1 MLMQAG
7 TGRGP
12 GRLRA
17 VILLLGALAL
27 GAIGLGAGSVG
38 LLRGDDGGDGLAAP
52 AGVTA
57 VDGEAVGAVI
67 VGWEAVDDAAYYRIG
82 WVALDDISARQAEGR
97 EWLDAFVFAD
107 VGSEGQT
114 EYAVSGVTPG
124 RRYAFIV
131 ASAGRRFGAG
141 RWSEWAYLTP
151 AVGAGVSCPADGG
164 GGMATATPTPVAAA
178 PTPTPVAAAPTP
190 AVAPTPTPTLVPTPT
205 PAPTLTPAEAAAAER
220 AALAALYYATDG
232 DNWGVDGHNWLSDK
246 PLGEWSGVTTDNNGN
261 VISLG
266 ISGGRGPANPFGSSD
281 SSELDVV
288 LTGNLPAEL
297 GRLTNLRTLSIKD
310 SQLSGEI
317 PVELGRLSSLY
328 SLDLSGNQL
337 TGDIPAELGDIPNLH
352 FLYLKGNQLTGCLPA
367 GLRAVPH
374 NDLIDLGLAYCGQ

>member
-1 MLMQAG
+1 MVMRA
-7 TGRGP
+7 GRGRL

-17 VILLLGALAL
+17 VILLLAALAL

-38 LLRGDDGGDGLAAP
+38 LLRGDDGEDGLAAP

-57 VDGEAVGAVI
+57 VDGEAAGAVI
-67 VGWEAVDDAAYYRIG
+67 VGWEGVDGAAYYRIG

-107 VGSEGQT
+107 VGSGGPT

-151 AVGAGVSCPADGG
+151 AVGSGVSCPADGG
-164 GGMATATPTPVAAA
+164 GGPMPPAVGGSGTVT
-178 PTPTPVAAAPTP
+178 PTP
-190 AVAPTPTPTLVPTPT
+190 AVAPTPTLVPTPT
-205 PAPTLTPAEAAAAER
+205 PAPTLTPAEAAALER
-220 AALAALYYATDG
+220 AALAALYHATDG
-232 DNWGVDGHNWLSDK
+232 DNWDVEDHNWLSDK
-246 PLGEWSGVTTDNNGN
+246 PLGEWSGVTTDNNGS
-261 VISLG
+261 VISLAT
-266 ISGGRGPANPFGSSD
+266 GGGPANPFGNGSSD
-281 SSELDVV
+281 SSDLNIV
-288 LTGNLPAEL
+288 LTGNVPAEL
-297 GRLTNLRTLSIKD
+297 GSLDNLRRLDLSD
-310 SQLSGEI
+310 NQLTGGI
-317 PVELGRLSSLY
+317 PTELGRLASLH

-337 TGDIPAELGDIPNLH
+337 MCEIPAELSDIPNLH